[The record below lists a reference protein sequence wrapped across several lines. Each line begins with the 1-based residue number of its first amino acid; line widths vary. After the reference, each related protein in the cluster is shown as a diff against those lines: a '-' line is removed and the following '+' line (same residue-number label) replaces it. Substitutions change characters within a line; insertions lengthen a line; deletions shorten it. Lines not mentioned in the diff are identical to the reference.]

1 MRMKLNYK
9 LYVSPF
15 VGALGVY
22 AYARVFGSYIR
33 TTAPTFCA
41 VAIAPGSEPPETR
54 LRPKVYDGSR
64 FTAQILTKHE
74 TMKYIKRVVHI
85 LSYTSLSL

>member
-1 MRMKLNYK
+1 MKLNYK

-22 AYARVFGSYIR
+22 AYARVFGSYTR

-41 VAIAPGSEPPETR
+41 VAIARGSEPPESR
-54 LRPKVYDGSR
+54 LRPKVYDGTWFALHRRRS
-64 FTAQILTKHE
+64 
-74 TMKYIKRVVHI
+74 
-85 LSYTSLSL
+85 